1 MKQAFFHALS
11 LRGQIVRREGKG
23 QRMVKMFYLCK
34 LVTVF
39 GRGYGNLS
47 HLFRVPYVASG
58 DRIEATPWPSG
69 SRETMRHTPFRR
81 PPPLVAS
88 INQRRLAHFT
98 QFHQHNLSRII
109 WVRPHRR
116 LVPEDEC
123 FRDHHR
129 NMNGLIPSARKGIRG
144 PLPQPA
150 RGHKPV
156 AGRAPPQMAPQRF
169 AAPQAAFPRSCR
181 KERRSPGLPP
191 TIL

>member
-47 HLFRVPYVASG
+47 HLFRVPYVAPG
-58 DRIEATPWPSG
+58 DRFEATARPSG

-109 WVRPHRR
+109 WVRAAPA
-116 LVPEDEC
+116 PC
-123 FRDHHR
+123 
-129 NMNGLIPSARKGIRG
+129 
-144 PLPQPA
+144 A
-150 RGHKPV
+150 RGRVLPRSSSEHERTYPIR
-156 AGRAPPQMAPQRF
+156 AERNQRAAPPACSR
-169 AAPQAAFPRSCR
+169 A
-181 KERRSPGLPP
+181 
-191 TIL
+191 